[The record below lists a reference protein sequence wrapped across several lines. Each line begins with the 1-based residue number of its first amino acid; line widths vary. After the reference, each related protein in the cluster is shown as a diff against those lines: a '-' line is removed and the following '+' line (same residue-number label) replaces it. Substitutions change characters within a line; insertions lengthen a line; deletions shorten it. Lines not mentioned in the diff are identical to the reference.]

1 MKTYEELAVLDQG
14 EDGAIV
20 SIRGEAGPLVLL
32 GPSYFGHLKSLLDR
46 AQDTVS
52 YMTPGGD
59 FEPVAA
65 LYAEMRTLVRTYD
78 EICNKFLG
86 SAPSARTLAEISAE
100 TEQLRKELER
110 L

>member
-1 MKTYEELAVLDQG
+1 MKTYEELAVLEQG

-32 GPSYFGHLKSLLDR
+32 GPSYVGHLKVLLDR
-46 AQDTVS
+46 AQEAVS
-52 YMTPGGD
+52 YMTPGAD

-78 EICNKFLG
+78 ETCNKFLG
-86 SAPSARTLAEISAE
+86 HAPSARTFAEVSEEIE
-100 TEQLRKELER
+100 KLRKELER